1 MLNRA
6 FELFMH
12 FVHTIFMVCKL
23 PYRPLPHVRYRPNW
37 KPPGRPVY
45 ARDLLLFPV
54 EQDSCQLGMPV
65 CVSCQRGRLLAWY
78 ASMCVYWQIG
88 QMSAR
93 YASMRVYWCQ
103 LGMPVCVVAVKQNS
117 CQLGMPVCMFAVKQ
131 DSCQLGMPVCV
142 FAVEQDS
149 CQLGIPVCV
158 CFLSHRTAVS

>member
-65 CVSCQRGRLLAWY
+65 CVFPVVQDSCQLSMPGCVSCQTGRLLAWY
-78 ASMCVYWQIG
+78 ASMCV
-88 QMSAR
+88 
-93 YASMRVYWCQ
+93 C
-103 LGMPVCVVAVKQNS
+103 C
-117 CQLGMPVCMFAVKQ
+117 Q

-142 FAVEQDS
+142 FAV
-149 CQLGIPVCV
+149 
-158 CFLSHRTAVS
+158 RTAVS